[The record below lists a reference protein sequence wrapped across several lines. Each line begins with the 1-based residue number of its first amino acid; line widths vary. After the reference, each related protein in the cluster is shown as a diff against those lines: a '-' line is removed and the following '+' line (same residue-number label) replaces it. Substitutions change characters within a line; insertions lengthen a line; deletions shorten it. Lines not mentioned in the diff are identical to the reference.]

1 MTVPLRT
8 RQHTTVGCWF
18 LFGETVTQS
27 MMTRLKKA
35 GHCAPGKAVRWNH
48 CGPIQATSTT
58 STESYDMEPS
68 TTALNNTTV
77 VFLVWTL
84 GVGMADG
91 GGS

>member
-1 MTVPLRT
+1 MFF
-8 RQHTTVGCWF
+8 F
-18 LFGETVTQS
+18 LETVTQS
-27 MMTRLKKA
+27 MMTRQKKA
-35 GHCAPGKAVRWNH
+35 GHCARGNAVGWNH
-48 CGPIQATSTT
+48 CGPIQATSTR

-84 GVGMADG
+84 GVGKDDG